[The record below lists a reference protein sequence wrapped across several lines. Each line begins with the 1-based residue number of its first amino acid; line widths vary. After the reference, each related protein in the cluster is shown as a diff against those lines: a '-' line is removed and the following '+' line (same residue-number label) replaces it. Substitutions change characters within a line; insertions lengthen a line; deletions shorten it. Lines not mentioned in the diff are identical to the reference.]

1 GTHAISGVRRR
12 RTARRHRLLLRR
24 RRCDH
29 VVGIELR
36 PPLDLGS
43 TSMSAAPT
51 PPAEE
56 ELPTP
61 VVQNRRW
68 IPRLVWVVPIAAAV
82 IGISLLIR
90 NWENAGPR
98 ITISFLSG
106 EGVQVGKTLVKY
118 RDVAVGRV
126 SAVVLSSDH
135 QTVLVS
141 ADLSKDATSLL
152 KADTQFWIVRPRIGV
167 GSVSGLNT
175 LLSGVYIGMKTG
187 TAALRERHFVGLEN
201 PPALSHGPH
210 GRELELRAAG
220 AGSLAIGA
228 PVYFRQFQVGR
239 VIDDNL
245 LADGST
251 RVTVFVKAPY
261 DGFVKPV
268 TRFWNASGIDVRL
281 GADGLN
287 VQTESLAAVL
297 AGGLAFDDG
306 PVEAVPAAAGIP
318 SEFTLY
324 KNETEAMAPPDGD
337 PRYVRMRF
345 AQALRGLDVGAP
357 IEFVGVNIGSVVAV
371 DLGYEPQDKS
381 FPVIVTAK
389 VYPRRMGTAY
399 EVLVAQG
406 KTESEETLA
415 AFVGTLVQRG
425 LRAQPRSA
433 SLLTGKLYVA
443 LDFLPASPRVNFD
456 ASDRPVELPTVN
468 GSFQELEANI
478 GRTLKKM
485 NDLPLEQIAADLHT
499 DLRDLHETLSELHTR
514 VLPNAEDTLSALHR
528 TLDSADRTMDVESPL
543 QRGLNE
549 TFSETRS
556 TLQAVR
562 DLADYLDRH
571 PDALLRGRRP
581 QKVPER
587 PAAPSSDAKP

>member
-1 GTHAISGVRRR
+1 
-12 RTARRHRLLLRR
+12 
-24 RRCDH
+24 
-29 VVGIELR
+29 
-36 PPLDLGS
+36 
-43 TSMSAAPT
+43 MSAAST
-51 PPAEE
+51 PPPEE

-61 VVQNRRW
+61 ALQSRSW

-90 NWENAGPR
+90 NWENEGPR
-98 ITISFLSG
+98 ITISFLGG

-118 RDVAVGRV
+118 RDVTVGRV
-126 SAVVLSSDH
+126 SVVVLSPDH
-135 QTVLVS
+135 KTVVVT
-141 ADLSKDATSLL
+141 ADLSKDAESLL

-167 GSVSGLNT
+167 GSVSGLDT

-187 TAALRERHFVGLEN
+187 AATLSERHFLGLEN
-201 PPALSHGPH
+201 PPALSHGPR
-210 GRELELRAAG
+210 GRELQLHAAR

-239 VIDDNL
+239 VIDENL
-245 LADGST
+245 LPDGST
-251 RVTVFVKAPY
+251 RVTVFVEAPY

-268 TRFWNASGIDVRL
+268 TRFWNASGIDVKL

-306 PVEAVPAAAGIP
+306 PTEAVPAAAGIP
-318 SEFTLY
+318 DELTLY

-337 PRYVRMRF
+337 PRYIRMRF
-345 AQALRGLDVGAP
+345 AQALRGLEVGAP

-406 KTESEETLA
+406 KTESDATLA
-415 AFVGTLVQRG
+415 AFVGTLVNRG

-433 SLLTGKLYVA
+433 SLLTGKLYIA
-443 LDFLPASPRVNFD
+443 LDFLPASPRTAFD
-456 ASDRPVELPTVN
+456 ASIRPLELPTVN
-468 GSFQELEANI
+468 GTFQQLEAGV
-478 GRTLKKM
+478 GRLVKKV

-499 DLRDLHETLSELHTR
+499 DLKDLHETLSELHAR
-514 VLPNAEDTLSALHR
+514 VLPNAVDTLSALHS
-528 TLDSADRTMDVESPL
+528 TLDSAERTLDVESPL
-543 QRGLNE
+543 QRSLTE
-549 TFSETRS
+549 TLSESRS

-562 DLADYLDRH
+562 ELADYLDRH

-581 QKVPER
+581 QKMPDR
-587 PAAPSSDAKP
+587 PAASSSDAKP

>member
-1 GTHAISGVRRR
+1 
-12 RTARRHRLLLRR
+12 
-24 RRCDH
+24 
-29 VVGIELR
+29 
-36 PPLDLGS
+36 
-43 TSMSAAPT
+43 MSAAPT
-51 PPAEE
+51 PPSAE

-61 VVQNRRW
+61 AVQNRRW

-90 NWENAGPR
+90 NWENAGPQ

-118 RDVAVGRV
+118 RDVTVGQV
-126 SAVVLSSDH
+126 SSVVLSADH
-135 QTVLVS
+135 QTVVVT
-141 ADLSKDATSLL
+141 ANLSKDAAGLL
-152 KADTQFWIVRPRIGV
+152 KEDTQFWIVRPRFGV
-167 GSVSGLNT
+167 GSVSGLDT

-187 TAALRERHFVGLEN
+187 TAARREHEFVGLEN
-201 PPALSHGPH
+201 PPALAHGPH
-210 GRELELRAAG
+210 GRELQLHAARV
-220 AGSLAIGA
+220 GSLSIGS

-239 VIDDNL
+239 VIDENL
-245 LADGST
+245 LPDGST
-251 RVTVFVKAPY
+251 RVTAFVEAPY

-268 TRFWNASGIDVRL
+268 TRFWNASGIDVKL
-281 GADGLN
+281 GADGLK
-287 VQTESLAAVL
+287 VQTESLAAVI

-306 PVEAVPAAAGIP
+306 PTEVVSAAVIP
-318 SEFTLY
+318 NDFTLY
-324 KNETEAMAPPDGD
+324 KNETEAMAPPDGE
-337 PRYVRMRF
+337 PHYVRMRF

-357 IEFVGVNIGSVVAV
+357 VEFVGVNIGSVIAV
-371 DLGYEPQDKS
+371 DLGYEPRDKS

-389 VYPRRMGTAY
+389 LYPRRMGDAY
-399 EVLVAQG
+399 EILTAQG

-478 GRTLKKM
+478 GRLVKKV

-499 DLRDLHETLSELHTR
+499 DLTDLHETLSELHGR
-514 VLPNAEDTLSALHR
+514 VLPGAVDTLSALR
-528 TLDSADRTMDVESPL
+528 GMLDSANRTLDVESPL
-543 QRGLNE
+543 QRGLTE
-549 TFSETRS
+549 TLLEARS

-562 DLADYLDRH
+562 ELADYIDRH

-581 QKVPER
+581 QKMPGR
-587 PAAPSSDAKP
+587 PAASSSEAKP

>member
-1 GTHAISGVRRR
+1 
-12 RTARRHRLLLRR
+12 
-24 RRCDH
+24 
-29 VVGIELR
+29 
-36 PPLDLGS
+36 
-43 TSMSAAPT
+43 MSAAPT
-51 PPAEE
+51 PPSGE

-61 VVQNRRW
+61 AVQNRRW

-90 NWENAGPR
+90 NWENAGPQ

-118 RDVAVGRV
+118 RDVTVGQV
-126 SAVVLSSDH
+126 SSVVLSADH
-135 QTVLVS
+135 QTVVVT
-141 ADLSKDATSLL
+141 ANLSKDAAGLL
-152 KADTQFWIVRPRIGV
+152 KEDTQFWIVRPRFGV
-167 GSVSGLNT
+167 GSVSGLET

-187 TAALRERHFVGLEN
+187 TAARREHEFVGLEN
-201 PPALSHGPH
+201 PPALAHGPH
-210 GRELELRAAG
+210 GRELQLHAARV
-220 AGSLAIGA
+220 GSLSIGS

-239 VIDDNL
+239 VIDENL
-245 LADGST
+245 LPDGST
-251 RVTVFVKAPY
+251 RVTAFVEAPY

-268 TRFWNASGIDVRL
+268 TRFWNASGIDVKL
-281 GADGLN
+281 GADGLK

-306 PVEAVPAAAGIP
+306 PTEVVSAAAMP
-318 SEFTLY
+318 NDFTLY
-324 KNETEAMAPPDGD
+324 KNETEAMAPPDGE
-337 PRYVRMRF
+337 PHYVRMRF

-357 IEFVGVNIGSVVAV
+357 VEFVGVNIGSVIAV
-371 DLGYEPQDKS
+371 DLGYEPRDKS

-389 VYPRRMGTAY
+389 LYPRRMGDAY
-399 EVLVAQG
+399 EILTAQG

-478 GRTLKKM
+478 GRLVKKV

-499 DLRDLHETLSELHTR
+499 DLTDLHETLSELHGR
-514 VLPNAEDTLSALHR
+514 VLPSAVDTLSALR
-528 TLDSADRTMDVESPL
+528 GTLDSADRTLDVESPL
-543 QRGLNE
+543 QRGLTE
-549 TFSETRS
+549 TLLEARS

-562 DLADYLDRH
+562 ELADYIDRH

-581 QKVPER
+581 QKTPGR
-587 PAAPSSDAKP
+587 PAASSSEAKP

>member
-1 GTHAISGVRRR
+1 
-12 RTARRHRLLLRR
+12 
-24 RRCDH
+24 
-29 VVGIELR
+29 
-36 PPLDLGS
+36 
-43 TSMSAAPT
+43 MSAAPT
-51 PPAEE
+51 PPSGE

-61 VVQNRRW
+61 AVQNRRW

-90 NWENAGPR
+90 NWENAGPQ

-118 RDVAVGRV
+118 RDVTVGQV
-126 SAVVLSSDH
+126 SAVVLSADH
-135 QTVLVS
+135 QTVVVT
-141 ADLSKDATSLL
+141 ANLSKAAAGLL
-152 KADTQFWIVRPRIGV
+152 KEDTQFWIVRPRFGV
-167 GSVSGLNT
+167 GSVSGLET

-187 TAALRERHFVGLEN
+187 TAARREHEFVGLEN
-201 PPALSHGPH
+201 PPALAHGPH
-210 GRELELRAAG
+210 GRELQLHAARV
-220 AGSLAIGA
+220 GSLSIGS

-239 VIDDNL
+239 VIDENL
-245 LADGST
+245 LPDGST
-251 RVTVFVKAPY
+251 RVTAFVEAPY

-268 TRFWNASGIDVRL
+268 TRFWNASGIDVKL
-281 GADGLN
+281 GADGLK

-306 PVEAVPAAAGIP
+306 PTEVVSAAAMP
-318 SEFTLY
+318 NDFTLY
-324 KNETEAMAPPDGD
+324 KNETEAMAPPDGE
-337 PRYVRMRF
+337 PHYVRMRF

-357 IEFVGVNIGSVVAV
+357 VEFVGVNIGSVIAV
-371 DLGYEPQDKS
+371 DLGYEPRDKS

-389 VYPRRMGTAY
+389 LYPRRMGDAY
-399 EVLVAQG
+399 EILTAQG

-415 AFVGTLVQRG
+415 TFVGTLVQRG

-478 GRTLKKM
+478 GRLVKKV

-499 DLRDLHETLSELHTR
+499 DLTDLHETLSELHGR
-514 VLPNAEDTLSALHR
+514 VLPGAVDTLSALR
-528 TLDSADRTMDVESPL
+528 GTLDSANRTLDVESPL
-543 QRGLNE
+543 QRGLTE
-549 TFSETRS
+549 TLLEARS

-562 DLADYLDRH
+562 ELADYIDRH

-581 QKVPER
+581 QKTPGR
-587 PAAPSSDAKP
+587 PAASSSEAKP

>member
-1 GTHAISGVRRR
+1 
-12 RTARRHRLLLRR
+12 
-24 RRCDH
+24 
-29 VVGIELR
+29 
-36 PPLDLGS
+36 
-43 TSMSAAPT
+43 MSAAPT
-51 PPAEE
+51 PPSGE

-61 VVQNRRW
+61 AVQNRRW

-90 NWENAGPR
+90 NWENAGPQ

-118 RDVAVGRV
+118 RDVTVGQV
-126 SAVVLSSDH
+126 SSVVLSADH
-135 QTVLVS
+135 QTVVVT
-141 ADLSKDATSLL
+141 ANLSKDAAGLL
-152 KADTQFWIVRPRIGV
+152 KEDTQFWIVRPRFGV
-167 GSVSGLNT
+167 GSVSGLDT

-187 TAALRERHFVGLEN
+187 TAARREHEFVGLEN
-201 PPALSHGPH
+201 PPALAHGPH
-210 GRELELRAAG
+210 GRELQLHAARV
-220 AGSLAIGA
+220 GSLSIGS

-239 VIDDNL
+239 VIDENL
-245 LADGST
+245 LPDGST
-251 RVTVFVKAPY
+251 RVTAFVEAPY

-268 TRFWNASGIDVRL
+268 TRFWNASGIDVKL
-281 GADGLN
+281 GADGLK

-306 PVEAVPAAAGIP
+306 PTEVVSAAAMP
-318 SEFTLY
+318 NDFTLY
-324 KNETEAMAPPDGD
+324 KNETEAMAPPDGE
-337 PRYVRMRF
+337 PHYVRMRF

-357 IEFVGVNIGSVVAV
+357 VEFVGVNIGSVIAV
-371 DLGYEPQDKS
+371 DLGYEPRDKS

-389 VYPRRMGTAY
+389 LYPRRMGDAY
-399 EVLVAQG
+399 EILTAQG

-415 AFVGTLVQRG
+415 TFVGTLVQRG

-478 GRTLKKM
+478 GRLVKKV

-499 DLRDLHETLSELHTR
+499 DLTDLHETLSELHGR
-514 VLPNAEDTLSALHR
+514 VLPSAVDTLSALR
-528 TLDSADRTMDVESPL
+528 GTLDSANRTLDVESPL
-543 QRGLNE
+543 QRGLTE
-549 TFSETRS
+549 TLLEARS

-562 DLADYLDRH
+562 ELADYIDRH

-581 QKVPER
+581 QKTPGR
-587 PAAPSSDAKP
+587 PAASSSEAKP

>member
-1 GTHAISGVRRR
+1 
-12 RTARRHRLLLRR
+12 
-24 RRCDH
+24 
-29 VVGIELR
+29 
-36 PPLDLGS
+36 
-43 TSMSAAPT
+43 MSAAPT
-51 PPAEE
+51 PPSAE

-61 VVQNRRW
+61 AVQNRRW

-90 NWENAGPR
+90 NWENAGPQ

-118 RDVAVGRV
+118 RDVTVGQV
-126 SAVVLSSDH
+126 SSVVLSADH
-135 QTVLVS
+135 QTVVVT
-141 ADLSKDATSLL
+141 ANLSKDAAGLL
-152 KADTQFWIVRPRIGV
+152 KEDTQFWIVRPRFGV
-167 GSVSGLNT
+167 GSVSGLDT

-187 TAALRERHFVGLEN
+187 TATRREHEFVGLEN
-201 PPALSHGPH
+201 PPALAHGPH
-210 GRELELRAAG
+210 GRELQLHAARV
-220 AGSLAIGA
+220 GSLSIGS

-239 VIDDNL
+239 VIDENL
-245 LADGST
+245 LPDGST
-251 RVTVFVKAPY
+251 RVTAFVEAPY

-268 TRFWNASGIDVRL
+268 TRFWNASGIDVKL
-281 GADGLN
+281 GADGLK

-306 PVEAVPAAAGIP
+306 PTEVVSAAAMP
-318 SEFTLY
+318 NDFTLY
-324 KNETEAMAPPDGD
+324 KNETEAMAPPDGE
-337 PRYVRMRF
+337 PHYVRMRF

-357 IEFVGVNIGSVVAV
+357 VEFVGVNIGSVIAV
-371 DLGYEPQDKS
+371 DLGYERRDKS
-381 FPVIVTAK
+381 FPVVVTAK
-389 VYPRRMGTAY
+389 LYPRRMGDAY
-399 EVLVAQG
+399 EILTAQG

-478 GRTLKKM
+478 GRLVKKV

-499 DLRDLHETLSELHTR
+499 DLTDLHETLSELHGR
-514 VLPNAEDTLSALHR
+514 VLPSAVDTLSALR
-528 TLDSADRTMDVESPL
+528 GTLDSANRTLDVESPL
-543 QRGLNE
+543 QRGLTE
-549 TFSETRS
+549 TLLEARS

-562 DLADYLDRH
+562 ELADYIDRH

-581 QKVPER
+581 QKTPGR
-587 PAAPSSDAKP
+587 PAASSSEAKP

>member
-1 GTHAISGVRRR
+1 
-12 RTARRHRLLLRR
+12 
-24 RRCDH
+24 
-29 VVGIELR
+29 
-36 PPLDLGS
+36 
-43 TSMSAAPT
+43 MSAAPT
-51 PPAEE
+51 PPSGE

-61 VVQNRRW
+61 AVQNRRW

-90 NWENAGPR
+90 NWENAGPQ

-118 RDVAVGRV
+118 RDVTVGQV
-126 SAVVLSSDH
+126 SAVVLSADH
-135 QTVLVS
+135 QTVVVT
-141 ADLSKDATSLL
+141 ANLSKAAAGLL
-152 KADTQFWIVRPRIGV
+152 KEDTQFWIVRPRFGV
-167 GSVSGLNT
+167 GSVSGLET

-187 TAALRERHFVGLEN
+187 TAARREHEFVGLEN
-201 PPALSHGPH
+201 PPALAHGPH
-210 GRELELRAAG
+210 GRELQLHAARV
-220 AGSLAIGA
+220 GSLSIGS

-239 VIDDNL
+239 VIDENL
-245 LADGST
+245 LPDGST
-251 RVTVFVKAPY
+251 RVTAFVEAPY

-268 TRFWNASGIDVRL
+268 TRFWNASGIDVKL
-281 GADGLN
+281 GADGLK

-306 PVEAVPAAAGIP
+306 PTEVVSAAAMP
-318 SEFTLY
+318 NDFTLY
-324 KNETEAMAPPDGD
+324 KNETEAMAPPDGE
-337 PRYVRMRF
+337 PHYVRMRF

-357 IEFVGVNIGSVVAV
+357 VEFVGVNIGSVIAV
-371 DLGYEPQDKS
+371 DLGYEPRDKS

-389 VYPRRMGTAY
+389 LYPRRMGDAY
-399 EVLVAQG
+399 EILTAQG

-415 AFVGTLVQRG
+415 TFVGTLVQRG

-478 GRTLKKM
+478 GRLVKKV

-499 DLRDLHETLSELHTR
+499 DLTDLHETLSELHGR
-514 VLPNAEDTLSALHR
+514 VLPSAVDTLSALR
-528 TLDSADRTMDVESPL
+528 GTLDSANRTLDVESPL
-543 QRGLNE
+543 QRGLTE
-549 TFSETRS
+549 TLLEARS

-562 DLADYLDRH
+562 ELADYIDRH

-581 QKVPER
+581 QKTPGR
-587 PAAPSSDAKP
+587 PAASSSEAKP